1 MKKIIKLLL
10 NQIFVVLLCIIHI
23 FITNTIFVCNA
34 YILKPEK
41 FGAIGDGKTNDWH
54 AIQNTLDACGGANYS
69 TNCTVL
75 FEQSYLT
82 GYIVIKSSSVTLD
95 IQGTITMLPKKE
107 YIKLPNYDQ
116 QNFITN
122 NNIKSRKKIK
132 IIGGG
137 TIRSNDGLSWWTRKL
152 TGEFR
157 PHLLTLSNVEDVLIE
172 NVHLEDS
179 PNHNIEV
186 ENCTTVRVNK
196 LYVKAPQTSP
206 NTDGI
211 NFYGGRDQSLTNSI
225 IANGDDCVSVVNL
238 GEADV
243 DCQNDPLL
251 LKCRGGNVIVKNVTC
266 LGGHGISI
274 GGMRN
279 GTISNVTFENMTATG
294 GLTQGIYSSGGLRV
308 KSYPDGK
315 GYAYDIR
322 YKDIILDGVYLP
334 IQLLGRYCPWPS
346 KCPPSKTAIQFEN
359 ISFVNIR
366 GTSRELET
374 VGVISCAKVAPC
386 KNIFFDHVV
395 LKSKLKDP
403 KDSKMKC
410 ENADNVTFHG
420 DSLPQVCQ

>member
-1 MKKIIKLLL
+1 MKSINILLKFL
-10 NQIFVVLLCIIHI
+10 FLLSCIINI
-23 FITNTIFVCNA
+23 ITNAIIVGHA
-34 YILKPEK
+34 YNVLKPEN
-41 FGAIGDGKTNDWH
+41 FGAIGDGKANDWH
-54 AIQNTLDACGGANYS
+54 AIQKTLDTCGDANYS

-82 GYIVIKSSSVTLD
+82 GYIVIKSNFVTLD

-122 NNIKSRKKIK
+122 NNNKSRKKIK
-132 IIGGG
+132 IVGGG

-152 TGEFR
+152 TGGFR
-157 PHLLTLSNVEDVLIE
+157 PHLLTLSNVEDVLIK
-172 NVHLEDS
+172 NIHFEDS

-186 ENCTTVRVNK
+186 GNCTTVRVDQ

-225 IANGDDCVSVVNL
+225 ISNGDDCVSVVNL

-243 DCQNDPLL
+243 DCQKDPLL

-294 GLTQGIYSSGGLRV
+294 GITQGIYSSGGLRV
-308 KSYPDGK
+308 KSYPNGK
-315 GYAYDIR
+315 GYAYDIL

-346 KCPPSKTAIQFEN
+346 KCPPSKTAVQFEN

-386 KNIFFDHVV
+386 KNIFFDNVV
-395 LKSKLKDP
+395 LKSKLKDS
-403 KDSKMKC
+403 KNSKMKC
-410 ENADNVTFHG
+410 DNVENVTFHG
-420 DSLPQVCQ
+420 GSLPQVCQ

>member
-1 MKKIIKLLL
+1 MKKTIKLLL

>member
-1 MKKIIKLLL
+1 MKKTIKLLL
-10 NQIFVVLLCIIHI
+10 NQIFVVSLCIIHI

>member
-1 MKKIIKLLL
+1 MKKTIKLLL

-172 NVHLEDS
+172 NEDES
-179 PNHNIEV
+179 
-186 ENCTTVRVNK
+186 
-196 LYVKAPQTSP
+196 A
-206 NTDGI
+206 
-211 NFYGGRDQSLTNSI
+211 
-225 IANGDDCVSVVNL
+225 
-238 GEADV
+238 
-243 DCQNDPLL
+243 
-251 LKCRGGNVIVKNVTC
+251 
-266 LGGHGISI
+266 
-274 GGMRN
+274 
-279 GTISNVTFENMTATG
+279 
-294 GLTQGIYSSGGLRV
+294 
-308 KSYPDGK
+308 
-315 GYAYDIR
+315 
-322 YKDIILDGVYLP
+322 
-334 IQLLGRYCPWPS
+334 S
-346 KCPPSKTAIQFEN
+346 K
-359 ISFVNIR
+359 
-366 GTSRELET
+366 
-374 VGVISCAKVAPC
+374 
-386 KNIFFDHVV
+386 
-395 LKSKLKDP
+395 
-403 KDSKMKC
+403 
-410 ENADNVTFHG
+410 
-420 DSLPQVCQ
+420 